1 MSSDPEF
8 IEIAG
13 DELEG
18 GGQLTRISMCLSSLL
33 NKPIHIVNIRGKR
46 AKPGL
51 QRQHLTGL
59 TSVAAL
65 HRGYPQC
72 LTGASMGSTEITFDP
87 RKLTHSKLPF
97 TVIEIGTAGSI
108 GLIIQVILPCLLF
121 YPYEDPSKRIPLNND
136 IKDISSEFE
145 IEIEKTAAAAAA
157 QSSEIKKSEFLPTIS
172 KECIERHVSNER
184 EAKGFVDMKE
194 VPCSP
199 PSLMPLS
206 VVNAQH
212 TMIMKGGTD
221 VSWAPSTSYL
231 ETVLSPLLSK
241 HMNIKMRVET
251 IRHGFYPKGNGEA
264 KLTVTTLRK
273 GETITPI
280 TLTERGE
287 VESISIKAF
296 ISRVPKNIG
305 DKLVRITLEK
315 LKEELIHLPLRVDVQ
330 VYDVTSTSF
339 GSGVWLEIT
348 AKTNTG
354 CKLWA
359 SSMGAFKKPSEEVAK
374 EAVDVFVKDLNA
386 GGCVDEFTQDQ
397 LLVFMALA
405 KGKSVVRTGE
415 ISLHSRTAMEIIK
428 KIAGVEFSVVNE
440 GSSNVISCTGLGYCN

>member
-1 MSSDPEF
+1 MSSEPEF

-18 GGQLTRISMCLSSLL
+18 GGQITRISMCLASLL
-33 NKPIHIVNIRGKR
+33 NKPIHIVNIRGNR
-46 AKPGL
+46 PKPGL

-59 TSVAAL
+59 TSIAAL

-72 LTGASMGSTEITFDP
+72 LVGASIGSTEITFDP

-108 GLIIQVILPCLLF
+108 GLIIQVILPCLFF
-121 YPYEDPSKRIPLNND
+121 YPYGEPLKPIHLD
-136 IKDISSEFE
+136 SEAKESESE
-145 IEIEKTAAAAAA
+145 IEIEKTPIPPTMLEGIVE
-157 QSSEIKKSEFLPTIS
+157 SNGFLDTNLNGSEGKSIP
-172 KECIERHVSNER
+172 H
-184 EAKGFVDMKE
+184 
-194 VPCSP
+194 SP
-199 PSLMPLS
+199 PSLMPS
-206 VVNAQH
+206 SGMGSQH
-212 TMIMKGGTD
+212 VMVIRGGTD
-221 VSWAPSTSYL
+221 VSWSPSTSYL
-231 ETVLSPLLSK
+231 ETILSPILSK
-241 HMNIKMRVET
+241 HMNIKMKVET

-264 KLTVTTLRK
+264 KLTVTPLRK

-296 ISRVPKNIG
+296 ISRIPKNIG
-305 DKLVRITLEK
+305 DKIVRITLEK

-330 VYDVTSTSF
+330 VYDVTSKSF
-339 GSGVWLEIT
+339 GSGVWLEIS
-348 AKTNTG
+348 AKTTTG

-374 EAVDVFVKDLNA
+374 EAVDVFVRDLNA

-405 KGKSVVRTGE
+405 KGKSTVRVGE
-415 ISLHSRTAMEIIK
+415 ISLHSKTAMEVIK